1 MAKRIIWS
9 KRAQNDRIAIF
20 TYWNKRNKLKVY
32 SKKLN
37 GLFKEAVKLI
47 SEYPQIGKPTDNI
60 HARVKIVSDYL
71 IFYEMDKKGQLLILT
86 IWDSRQ
92 NPKRLKTILKT

>member
-9 KRAQNDRIAIF
+9 KRAQNDRMEILK
-20 TYWNKRNKLKVY
+20 YWTDRNKSKNY
-32 SKKLN
+32 SIKLA

-47 SEYPQIGKPTDNI
+47 SKYPEIGKSTDEENVRI
-60 HARVKIVSDYL
+60 KIVRDYFL
-71 IFYEMDKKGQLLILT
+71 IYAVEEEQVSILT

-92 NPKRLKTILKT
+92 NPDKLSKRLE